1 LFFLLNE
8 VLMYRLQIRVP
19 RVAQVSTKSISQ
31 IHWKVVTP
39 RSAELTLG
47 PILRSYP
54 VADKV
59 QAVTYDE
66 DVPAEDEEYD
76 EARWRCIICGQAD
89 QEDVLLLCDNCND
102 PYHSYCL
109 DIDGIPEGD
118 WFCPNCVNFTNI
130 DTARHFPA
138 PGRRARTAVQATRG
152 RRVGRQ
158 SRRWLLQQQQWDRAW
173 ARMRDRTWDH
183 LDADVREE
191 ESMEDV
197 RGLTQRQEE
206 ERVRW
211 MNRLSHSTNSGAAYL
226 RATRSESGQSNRADT
241 PPAAMSDPEEDRAWS
256 LFEAAKSSE
265 ERAAKRARRTSS
277 REDTPSSSRN
287 ATPRTPVRSPPMQ
300 TRKLKRPR
308 TRRVTP
314 PPPEMPDSVQDSMV
328 TPGSTSTRRPELDRR
343 SSVVTTD
350 SRGTFLQ
357 GLLSN
362 INRPKSPE
370 TPLDLSSLTPTAR
383 ALLYGPSPPHSPSV
397 LAMNSTSPDSF
408 PSLSDSPASPEPPSR
423 QRSSSPSFAQKSHI
437 QQLVSQALKP
447 HYRSGQLTR
456 EEFTE
461 INKKICRKFYEFV
474 ERGEVVD
481 TLVAGEVDR
490 EVEALKA

>member
-1 LFFLLNE
+1 MFFLLNE

-31 IHWKVVTP
+31 IHSKVVTP

-59 QAVTYDE
+59 QAVTHDE

-109 DIDGIPEGD
+109 DLDGIPEGD

-130 DTARHFPA
+130 DTARNFPA

-226 RATRSESGQSNRADT
+226 RATRSES
-241 PPAAMSDPEEDRAWS
+241 
-256 LFEAAKSSE
+256 
-265 ERAAKRARRTSS
+265 
-277 REDTPSSSRN
+277 
-287 ATPRTPVRSPPMQ
+287 
-300 TRKLKRPR
+300 
-308 TRRVTP
+308 
-314 PPPEMPDSVQDSMV
+314 
-328 TPGSTSTRRPELDRR
+328 
-343 SSVVTTD
+343 
-350 SRGTFLQ
+350 
-357 GLLSN
+357 
-362 INRPKSPE
+362 I
-370 TPLDLSSLTPTAR
+370 
-383 ALLYGPSPPHSPSV
+383 
-397 LAMNSTSPDSF
+397 
-408 PSLSDSPASPEPPSR
+408 
-423 QRSSSPSFAQKSHI
+423 
-437 QQLVSQALKP
+437 
-447 HYRSGQLTR
+447 
-456 EEFTE
+456 
-461 INKKICRKFYEFV
+461 
-474 ERGEVVD
+474 
-481 TLVAGEVDR
+481 
-490 EVEALKA
+490 